1 MTPDLDHHETFL
13 SPGMTLL
20 ASEGTPPSADAALF
34 PIVGVGSSA
43 GGLNALTRFL
53 SKLPA
58 ITGMAFVFIQHLD
71 PTHES
76 HLRALL
82 GPSTPLPI
90 VTASDG
96 LVLAPN
102 HIYLI
107 QPNTSLTITSG
118 TIRIRPRGESPK
130 PHLSIDL
137 FFQSLATDRPGRA
150 IGIVLSGT
158 GTDGSLGLAAIKAAG
173 GITFAQDN
181 TADHDGMPLAAISS
195 GCVDFILPPD
205 EIALEIEKIA
215 VHGFPMVRAVPH
227 PLVEGED
234 QERIDDIAV
243 LPEETEYLA
252 SILDIVRTR
261 VGIDFSQYRPTT
273 IKRRIIRRFG
283 VLDLTTLQAYAR
295 YIEAHHE
302 ETSLLVKDL
311 LINVTSFYRD
321 RAAFNAL
328 TSVVFPN
335 LMADRLKTDPIRI
348 WVAGCSTG
356 QEVYSIAIELL
367 EFLKN
372 TTPLPTIQIFG
383 SDISEWALT
392 KARTGSYSSTATE
405 DVPAARLT
413 EYFTKDY
420 LGYRIN
426 KNVRDLCVFAK
437 HDITADPPFSKMDLI
452 TCRNVLIYLAPPLQ
466 MKVFQTFHFALKPS
480 GLLLLGSVESLGR
493 SSDLFS
499 TLDPKL
505 RIFQKKATTRRIH
518 ALQSKVKPLDLT
530 RMKPPSQPFIPTV
543 TDMQRAADR
552 IALGRFV
559 PAGVL
564 VNESLDIIQFR
575 GQTHPYLEPAQGEA
589 SLHLLTMVPFS
600 VADALKEAIIE
611 ATDLKLPVRR
621 EGVPMRRGDLFRE
634 ISFEVIPVLMA
645 AAHAGCF
652 LILFDAPP
660 PAPVD
665 MVPPRVITIA
675 PPEGLSADARE
686 ILQLRNELTAAH
698 DHIQSITEQSR
709 SLNEQLSTAH
719 EESSSTSEEFRSTNE
734 ELQTAKEEVD
744 ATNEELIT
752 VNEELR
758 NSNHTLAKSME
769 LTAAIV
775 ETMRY
780 PLLVLDANLN
790 VESANHAFLTAF
802 HVTSEHTIGQR
813 IYQLGNGQWDIPE
826 LRRLLEDILPN
837 NSAFDDFKVSHNFSY
852 IGQRTI
858 LVNARRLQT
867 VQPQPRIVLVFADIT
882 DANRIALDLEIKSQE
897 LLRSN
902 EELDQFAGVAS
913 HDLQE
918 PLRMISSYI
927 KLIELRN
934 ASLFDDKSRQFMGF
948 VTSGA
953 ERMSIMIKAILAYSK
968 VGREGEGFVRTDSLE
983 SLSNAKKNL
992 EAKIDRAQATVTN
1005 GPLPM
1010 LLSNSEQLTQLF
1022 QNLLSNGIKFR
1033 SNKRQST
1040 VHVSAVESE
1049 SEWIFSVADNG
1060 IGMQKKHFDN
1070 IFILFQ
1076 RLHSASEY
1084 PGTGIGLATCKKIVG
1099 HHRGRIWVDSTP
1111 DIGST
1116 FYFSIPK

>member
-1 MTPDLDHHETFL
+1 MTSDAAAQATPGALDTVPAKTETN
-13 SPGMTLL
+13 PW
-20 ASEGTPPSADAALF
+20 SADAALF

-82 GPSTPLPI
+82 GPSTSLPI
-90 VTASDG
+90 IPAEDG
-96 LVLAPN
+96 LGIAPD

-107 QPNTSLTITSG
+107 QPNTSLTIKNGSIKIT
-118 TIRIRPRGESPK
+118 PRGESPK

-137 FFQSLATDRPGRA
+137 CFRSLAADRPGRV
-150 IGIVLSGT
+150 IGIILSGT
-158 GTDGSLGLAAIKAAG
+158 GSDGSLGLAAIKAAG

-181 TADHDGMPLAAISS
+181 TADHDAMPLHAISS

-205 EIALEIEKIA
+205 EIAQEIEKIA
-215 VHGFPMVRAVPH
+215 VHGFPAVRSIAH
-227 PLVEGED
+227 PLVESDD
-234 QERIDDIAV
+234 QERADDVAV
-243 LPEETEYLA
+243 LPEDNEFLA
-252 SILDIVRTR
+252 SILEVVRTR
-261 VGIDFSQYRPTT
+261 AGIDFSQYRPTT

-283 VLDLTTLQAYAR
+283 VLDLTTLQAYAQ
-295 YIEAHHE
+295 YIAAHHE
-302 ETSLLVKDL
+302 ETPLLVKDL

-328 TSVVFPN
+328 TTVLFPN
-335 LMADRLKTDPIRI
+335 LMADRQKTDPIRI

-372 TTPLPTIQIFG
+372 TSPQPTIQIFG
-383 SDISEWALT
+383 SDISEWALS
-392 KARTGSYSSTATE
+392 KARAGSYSSTATE
-405 DVPAARLT
+405 DVPPERLS
-413 EYFTKDY
+413 EYFTKDFH
-420 LGYRIN
+420 GYRIN

-437 HDITADPPFSKMDLI
+437 HDITADTPFSKMDLI

-466 MKVFQTFHFALKPS
+466 MKVFQTFHFALKAS

-518 ALQSKVKPLDLT
+518 SMPPKA
-530 RMKPPSQPFIPTV
+530 KPPNPIMTKPISQPFIPTV
-543 TDMQRAADR
+543 NDMQRAADR

-564 VNESLDIIQFR
+564 VNESLEVIQFR

-589 SLHLLTMVPFS
+589 SLQLLTMVPFS
-600 VADALKEAIIE
+600 VADALKEAILE
-611 ATDLKLPVRR
+611 ATSQKLPVRR
-621 EGVPMRRGDLFRE
+621 DGVPMRRGDLFRE

-652 LILFDAPP
+652 LILFDTPHPP
-660 PAPVD
+660 IVLAE
-665 MVPPRVITIA
+665 PPHVVTIS
-675 PPEGLSADARE
+675 PPGLISQDARE

-698 DHIQSITEQSR
+698 DHIQSITEQCR
-709 SLNEQLSTAH
+709 ALNEQLSTAH

-758 NSNHTLAKSME
+758 NSNHTLAKTME

-802 HVTSEHTIGQR
+802 HVTSEHTIGRR

-837 NSAFDDFKVSHNFSY
+837 NSAFDDFKVTHNFSD
-852 IGQRTI
+852 IGPRTI

-882 DANRIALDLEIKSQE
+882 DANRIAQDLETKSQE
-897 LLRSN
+897 LRRSN

-927 KLIELRN
+927 RLIEIKN
-934 ASLFDDKSRQFMGF
+934 AASFDDRTREFMGY

-953 ERMSIMIKAILAYSK
+953 ERMSTMIKAILAYSK
-968 VGREGEGFVRTDSLE
+968 LGHEGEAFVRTDSQI
-983 SLSNAKKNL
+983 SLNNAKQNL
-992 EAKIDRAQATVTN
+992 KAKIDLAFATITN
-1005 GPLPM
+1005 GPMPS

-1033 SNKRQST
+1033 SEKRPST

-1049 SEWIFSVADNG
+1049 NEWTFSVADNG
-1060 IGMQKKHFDN
+1060 IGMEKKHFDN
-1070 IFILFQ
+1070 IFTLFQ
-1076 RLHSASEY
+1076 RLHLASEY

-1099 HHRGRIWVDSTP
+1099 HHRGRIWVESMP
-1111 DIGST
+1111 DVGST
-1116 FYFSIPK
+1116 FHFSIPK